1 MDNSTREKASPLGVV
16 AVEADVDVAR
26 FDAMLNAGH
35 YLGARQPSGHTL
47 RQAVVDGD
55 GAWVAV
61 ALWCGGTYR
70 LDPRDGHI
78 GWDARKREER
88 GALVTQ
94 LARFMVD
101 GRRRGPNVASQAL
114 GAALRALP
122 AQFRAKYGYAPALA
136 ESFSDPELHA
146 GTLYL
151 ATNWT
156 KLGLSKGFSRDY
168 ADYYVPNARPKALWV
183 RPLRDDWRASL
194 CATALPDGDA
204 AALRPSRELP
214 LDDAGVE
221 SLFGALMGLRDRRR
235 SNRSVPQVSVLCAV
249 ALAMLCGHS
258 SVSEFVRF
266 AQGLTQEQKKLLG
279 FPRLKRN
286 RELCRAPSRKTFDTV
301 LSNVSPSE
309 LAGALDRW
317 YAKSLGDL
325 PATLAADGKY
335 VRDKAGTLNLCDPYG
350 RTASSTPIKKKGRS
364 RWSRGP
370 RPASSGRSTA
380 AP

>member
-1 MDNSTREKASPLGVV
+1 MENCIRETACPLSVV
-16 AVEADVDVAR
+16 AVEAEADVAR
-26 FDAMLNAGH
+26 FDALLDGGH

-47 RQAVVDGD
+47 RQAVVDVEG
-55 GAWVAV
+55 GWVAV

-70 LDPRDGHI
+70 LDPRDRHI
-78 GWDARKREER
+78 GWDSKKREER

-94 LARFMVD
+94 LARFMVAE
-101 GRRRGPNVASQAL
+101 GRRGPNVASQAL

-194 CATALPDGDA
+194 CATVLPAGDA

-214 LDDAGVE
+214 LDGAGVE
-221 SLFGALMGLRDRRR
+221 SLFGALTGLRDRREA
-235 SNRSVPQVSVLCAV
+235 NRSIPQVSVLCAV
-249 ALAMLCGHS
+249 ALAMLCGLS

-286 RELCRAPSRKTFDTV
+286 RELCKAPSRKTFDTV

-309 LAGALDRW
+309 LADALDRW
-317 YAKSLGDL
+317 YAKSLGGL

-335 VRDKAGTLNLCDPYG
+335 VRDKAGTLNLCAPHG
-350 RTASSTPIKKKGRS
+350 RTASSKPIKINDTGY
-364 RWSRGP
+364 
-370 RPASSGRSTA
+370 AVDSTSHNL
-380 AP
+380 

>member
-204 AALRPSRELP
+204 QPCAPRGNCRWTTRAWSRFSARSWGCATGAGATAAS
-214 LDDAGVE
+214 
-221 SLFGALMGLRDRRR
+221 RR
-235 SNRSVPQVSVLCAV
+235 SPCCA
-249 ALAMLCGHS
+249 
-258 SVSEFVRF
+258 R
-266 AQGLTQEQKKLLG
+266 
-279 FPRLKRN
+279 
-286 RELCRAPSRKTFDTV
+286 
-301 LSNVSPSE
+301 SPSPC
-309 LAGALDRW
+309 
-317 YAKSLGDL
+317 S
-325 PATLAADGKY
+325 AA
-335 VRDKAGTLNLCDPYG
+335 
-350 RTASSTPIKKKGRS
+350 
-364 RWSRGP
+364 
-370 RPASSGRSTA
+370 TA
-380 AP
+380 ASPSSSASPRA